1 MGEPVHLI
9 HKYSVD
15 EAKVAAVKKRVT
27 GGTELMYCN
36 GVERI
41 AINDSGP
48 RKMVNYRT
56 QLVTSLAGWRP
67 GEPYT
72 IELLHLLLFTSS
84 VTHPLTSAKP
94 PCSLRHGGLRLS
106 PRRLTEAQGRRC

>member
-27 GGTELMYCN
+27 GGTELMYCS

-41 AINDSGP
+41 AIDDSGLRGWLTVGP
-48 RKMVNYRT
+48 SWLQVSQVGDQERYG
-56 QLVTSLAGWRP
+56 TSG
-67 GEPYT
+67 
-72 IELLHLLLFTSS
+72 H
-84 VTHPLTSAKP
+84 
-94 PCSLRHGGLRLS
+94 
-106 PRRLTEAQGRRC
+106 